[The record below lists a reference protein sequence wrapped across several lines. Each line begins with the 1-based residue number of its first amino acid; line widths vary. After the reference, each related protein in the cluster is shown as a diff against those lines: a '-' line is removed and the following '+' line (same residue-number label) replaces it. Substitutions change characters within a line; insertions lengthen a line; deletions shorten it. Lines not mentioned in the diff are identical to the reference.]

1 MTDASYFREWAQ
13 RCRALAQIAFQPEVM
28 YQLQVWA
35 MEFDRDADQAE
46 GRAFEPEDP
55 GAPRSS

>member
-1 MTDASYFREWAQ
+1 
-13 RCRALAQIAFQPEVM
+13 M

-46 GRAFEPEDP
+46 GRAVEPEDP